1 MKDWAGTWE
10 KEGEDGQFWQ
20 AVSTCHEEGSAGP
33 QLHSGL
39 YSSDNGLEMVFFL
52 GGEGE
57 WEEGEECIGYVIIF
71 LMH

>member
-39 YSSDNGLEMVFFL
+39 YSSDNGLEMFFFW
-52 GGEGE
+52 GGG
-57 WEEGEECIGYVIIF
+57 
-71 LMH
+71 